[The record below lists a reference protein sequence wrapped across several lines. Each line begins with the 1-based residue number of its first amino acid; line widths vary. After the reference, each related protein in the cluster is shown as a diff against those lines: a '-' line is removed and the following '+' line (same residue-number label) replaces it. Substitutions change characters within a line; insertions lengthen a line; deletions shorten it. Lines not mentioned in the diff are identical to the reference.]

1 MALHFLQGD
10 DVGGL
15 DLAGDAREVVP
26 VVLAE
31 AVLNVIGDESHPD
44 GMARGRVTGLV
55 GRLIDFSICGRF
67 IDFVS
72 CQRQVRE
79 LFSCTRVS
87 QLQHAAVRRQNQLF
101 FW

>member
-1 MALHFLQGD
+1 MVLGQMRPEHGRSVDATRALPMALHLLQGD

-31 AVLNVIGDESHPD
+31 AVLNIIGDEFHPA
-44 GMARGRVTGLV
+44 ARRAVASLGQAGN
-55 GRLIDFSICGRF
+55 F

-72 CQRQVRE
+72 GQ
-79 LFSCTRVS
+79 
-87 QLQHAAVRRQNQLF
+87 
-101 FW
+101 